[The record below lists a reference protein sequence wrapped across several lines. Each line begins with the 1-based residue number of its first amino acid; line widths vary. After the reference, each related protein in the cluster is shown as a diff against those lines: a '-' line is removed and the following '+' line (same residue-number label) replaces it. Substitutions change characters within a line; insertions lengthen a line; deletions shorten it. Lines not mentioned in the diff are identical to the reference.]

1 MVSPY
6 ATLNSS
12 GRVNDYVRFVL
23 DQHAWLDFLVL
34 IRWNDSQRVDM
45 LLHSDALF

>member
-12 GRVNDYVRFVL
+12 GRVNDYVRF
-23 DQHAWLDFLVL
+23 AWLDLLVL